1 MQSDPENLKALV
13 SKVARWIVVNRWK
26 KAIWCAISV
35 QKCKNFHCVLWYTYG
50 GRGGGG
56 GEHFLL
62 ELPSV
67 NKVSLV

>member
-35 QKCKNFHCVLWYTYG
+35 QKCKNFHWVLWYTYG

-56 GEHFLL
+56 
-62 ELPSV
+62 
-67 NKVSLV
+67 